1 MKELLTTYTIEQI
14 IIFLF
19 MIAVALKE
27 GIELFKYF
35 RDLIKNKNIEDIN
48 ENNKGEIILKEI
60 QEIKEELQIM
70 RENYDS
76 KFDSHSEKLD
86 ILIGSDREDIRAF
99 IVSKHHFHTEHEH
112 WIDDYTMDVLEKRYA
127 YYKEEGGNSYIGQLM
142 NEIRALPKHPPK
154 TRLKE

>member
-86 ILIGSDREDIRAF
+86 TLIGSDREDIRAF
-99 IVSKHHFHTEHEH
+99 IVSKHHFHTEREH